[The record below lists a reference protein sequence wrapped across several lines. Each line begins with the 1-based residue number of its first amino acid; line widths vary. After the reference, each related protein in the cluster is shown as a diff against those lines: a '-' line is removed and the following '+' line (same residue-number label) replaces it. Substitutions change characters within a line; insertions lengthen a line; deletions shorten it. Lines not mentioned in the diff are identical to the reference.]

1 MNRDKIHKTCLEN
14 IGCPHMKTLILLM
27 FLSNSYYDPFHDYY
41 CTKSNIISNNNMV
54 TEIRIM
60 KRLSYYGNRNKKHEK
75 TNHTIIMG
83 QTLEVSELH

>member
-1 MNRDKIHKTCLEN
+1 
-14 IGCPHMKTLILLM
+14 M

-75 TNHTIIMG
+75 TII
-83 QTLEVSELH
+83 L